1 MLETPRIEKG
11 PGLRG
16 AISFFM
22 KRVIRRLSRWYVEP
36 RFNEIR
42 SLLEDEKRTV
52 IFLRKE
58 LDNMHR
64 EMSQLSLRLHQLE
77 NKNASSK

>member
-1 MLETPRIEKG
+1 MLDAPRIERG

-16 AISFFM
+16 RVAFFV
-22 KRVIRRLSRWYVEP
+22 KRVIRRLSWWYVEP
-36 RFNEIR
+36 RFNELRALHEDQQR
-42 SLLEDEKRTV
+42 SI

-77 NKNASSK
+77 DKNKASH

>member
-1 MLETPRIEKG
+1 MLNPPQIEQG

-16 AISFFM
+16 RVAFFV

-36 RFNEIR
+36 RFDELR
-42 SLLEDEKRTV
+42 ALHEDQQRTI

-58 LDNMHR
+58 LDQMHR

-77 NKNASSK
+77 DWNKASH